1 MFEDRTYENILNEML
16 DSAPAGVD
24 TRQGS
29 VFYDMAAP
37 AALMLARYYTELN
50 ITIELVF
57 LDTAAG
63 TYLEEKCREHSVY
76 RLPATPN
83 VRSVTFSGASVAAN
97 QRFFADG
104 QYFVTKYDEDA
115 NLVVE
120 AEIPGEAGNVIPA
133 GTALVPVNTI
143 LGLTAATLGATITPG
158 SEAESDD
165 NLRRRLREKIAGPAT
180 NGNKQHYKT
189 WCEGIAGVGQ
199 ARIDPLWN
207 GVNTVKGILINT
219 EGMPVSSSIVDEVQ
233 TYIDPGGTGLGEGV
247 ANIGCHF
254 TAVAAS
260 AYTINIAFGA
270 QLTSGTTAEDIEESA
285 AAAITAYF
293 KEVALASTGNSAMII
308 RTAAIANAIYD
319 LAGLVDYA
327 NLTINEDTA
336 NISVPYTHVPVVGV
350 VTVGEI

>member
-16 DSAPAGVD
+16 DLAPASVD

-29 VFYDMAAP
+29 VFYDMMAP

-50 ITIELVF
+50 TTIELVF

-63 TYLEEKCREHSVY
+63 AYLEEKCREHAVY

-83 VRSVTFSGASVAAN
+83 VRSVTFTGASVAAN
-97 QRFFADG
+97 QRFFAEG

-115 NLVVE
+115 ILVVE
-120 AEIPGEAGNVIPA
+120 AETPGVAANVISA

-143 LGLTAATLGATITPG
+143 PGLTAATLGATITPG

-165 NLRRRLREKIAGPAT
+165 NLRRRLREKIAGPAA

-189 WCEGIAGVGQ
+189 WCEEISGVGL

-207 GVNTVKGILINT
+207 GNNTVKGILIDT
-219 EGMPVSSSIVDEVQ
+219 EGLPVSSSIVDEVQ
-233 TYIDPGGTGLGEGV
+233 DYIDPGGTGMGEGV

-260 AYTINIAFGA
+260 AYTINIAFDA
-270 QLTSGTTAEDIEESA
+270 QLAPGTTAEDIEVSA
-285 AAAITAYF
+285 AAAIAAYF
-293 KEVALASTGNSAMII
+293 KEVSLASTDNSAMII

-327 NLTINEDTA
+327 NLTINGGTA
-336 NISVPYTHVPVVGV
+336 NISVPYTDVPVVGV
-350 VTVGEI
+350 VNVG